1 MDARL
6 KAIFILVGVVLLAYF
21 VYSTQAEDSR
31 FAYKLGLDLRGGT
44 QLVYRAL
51 VDEVPSALVGESMA
65 ALRDVIE
72 RRVNLFGV
80 VEPNV
85 QTQTV
90 SLGIEGNE
98 ERLIVEL
105 PGVTNTEE
113 AIALIGQT
121 PILEFK
127 TERPE
132 EERKAILAKYEELRE
147 RQEAGEDIS
156 MELAELDDPFYVDTE
171 LTGRFLSKAQLEFDQ
186 NTSQPYVTLKF
197 NEEGAQLFAQITKE
211 NVGKVVAIYLDG
223 RPISEPV
230 VQGEITGGEAQ
241 ITGGFT
247 PQEAKVLK
255 GRLNSGALP
264 VEIELIATNKV
275 GASLGEGAFDKGVR
289 AALYGYLA
297 VAIFLII
304 WYKIPGLVAALA
316 LATYAIVVLVLL
328 KLLSVTL
335 TVAGIAGFIL
345 SLGMAVDANVLIF
358 ERMKEELKR
367 GKTKTLALEEGFA
380 RAWSSIRDSNISSL
394 LTAAILFWFGTSLI
408 QGFALVWIIG
418 ILVSLFS
425 ALFVTRQFMRSIY
438 VGS

>member
-171 LTGRFLSKAQLEFDQ
+171 LTGRFLS
-186 NTSQPYVTLKF
+186 
-197 NEEGAQLFAQITKE
+197 
-211 NVGKVVAIYLDG
+211 
-223 RPISEPV
+223 
-230 VQGEITGGEAQ
+230 
-241 ITGGFT
+241 
-247 PQEAKVLK
+247 
-255 GRLNSGALP
+255 
-264 VEIELIATNKV
+264 
-275 GASLGEGAFDKGVR
+275 
-289 AALYGYLA
+289 
-297 VAIFLII
+297 
-304 WYKIPGLVAALA
+304 
-316 LATYAIVVLVLL
+316 
-328 KLLSVTL
+328 
-335 TVAGIAGFIL
+335 
-345 SLGMAVDANVLIF
+345 
-358 ERMKEELKR
+358 
-367 GKTKTLALEEGFA
+367 
-380 RAWSSIRDSNISSL
+380 
-394 LTAAILFWFGTSLI
+394 
-408 QGFALVWIIG
+408 
-418 ILVSLFS
+418 
-425 ALFVTRQFMRSIY
+425 
-438 VGS
+438 